1 MEVQKFKTLVKN
13 DHNLGGNEYV
23 LGRISGIGLMVKDYE
38 ELTYPIQRID
48 EGNIITMK
56 CTLAQ
61 YENFINAVDLHYPEL
76 CEFYY

>member
-1 MEVQKFKTLVKN
+1 MENQKFKTLVKSE
-13 DHNLGGNEYV
+13 HNLGGNDYI

-38 ELTYPIQRID
+38 DVTYPIQRIE

-61 YENFINAVDLHYPEL
+61 YENFINAVETHYPEL
-76 CEFYY
+76 CKFYY